1 MEKVLISVRAG
12 DSNYR
17 QWTYNPLTRVVKE
30 YDVRV
35 DEDDRYLRTWYEV
48 DKFVTILRELIDALS
63 TELVK
68 EVEPSE
74 AVEG

>member
-35 DEDDRYLRTWYEV
+35 DEDDRYLRTWYGV

>member
-1 MEKVLISVRAG
+1 MEKVLVSMRKG

-17 QWTYNPLTRVVKE
+17 QWTYNPLTLVVRE

-35 DEDDRYLRTWYEV
+35 EDDDKYLMAWYML
-48 DKFVTILRELIDALS
+48 DDFIPLLRKLIDALT

>member
-35 DEDDRYLRTWYEV
+35 DEDDRYLRT
-48 DKFVTILRELIDALS
+48 F
-63 TELVK
+63 
-68 EVEPSE
+68 
-74 AVEG
+74 